1 MLRPATTP
9 RDLEAPARAAL
20 EARAGRPLT
29 NDEWNAAK
37 HDLLA
42 LFRLLKTWS
51 HPVAPNTE
59 RPPARTV
66 LSLAITDPS
75 RCC

>member
-1 MLRPATTP
+1 VLRPATIP

-29 NDEWNAAK
+29 NEEWENAK

-42 LFRLLKTWS
+42 MFRLLKTWS
-51 HPVAPNTE
+51 APIAPNTE
-59 RPPARTV
+59 RPARTV
-66 LSLAITDPS
+66 LSLAIADGS
-75 RCC
+75 G